1 MNPIAGKNLRA
12 RRGALL
18 VAGLLVCTVPAF
30 ADSEPTAPDVNQTT
44 PQEAAAPVVLPSTE
58 TSSAAPSSTAL
69 SSTTAPST
77 QTAPVVEKKAG
88 QGATRIS
95 SSTHLANVAMGL
107 VFIVALILVL
117 GWFLRRFNQGGLFN
131 NSSIKIIASLPL
143 GTRERLAVVDVGGQQ
158 LLLGITA
165 TQINTL
171 HVFNEPIL
179 APGDTSPAASDFG
192 KKLMTLLQQKNDKT
206 SADSADKTAL

>member
-1 MNPIAGKNLRA
+1 MNPTAGKNLRA

-18 VAGLLVCTVPAF
+18 VAGLLLCTVPAF

-44 PQEAAAPVVLPSTE
+44 PQEAAAPVVLPSIT
-58 TSSAAPSSTAL
+58 PSST
-69 SSTTAPST
+69 TPST
-77 QTAPVVEKKAG
+77 QAAPAVEKKAG

-95 SSTHLANVAMGL
+95 SSTHLASVAMGL

-158 LLLGITA
+158 LLLGITV

-192 KKLMTLLQQKNDKT
+192 KKLMTLLQQKNSKT

>member
-1 MNPIAGKNLRA
+1 MNPTAGKNLRA

-18 VAGLLVCTVPAF
+18 VAGLLLCTVPAF

-44 PQEAAAPVVLPSTE
+44 PQEAAAPVVLPSTA
-58 TSSAAPSSTAL
+58 TYSTVPSST
-69 SSTTAPST
+69 TTPST

-95 SSTHLANVAMGL
+95 SSTHLASVAMGL

-192 KKLMTLLQQKNDKT
+192 KKLMTLLQQKNSKT

>member
-18 VAGLLVCTVPAF
+18 VAGLLLCTVPAF
-30 ADSEPTAPDVNQTT
+30 ADSEPTASDTNQTT
-44 PQEAAAPVVLPSTE
+44 PQEAAAPVVLPST
-58 TSSAAPSSTAL
+58 AL
-69 SSTTAPST
+69 SSTAAPST

-95 SSTHLANVAMGL
+95 SSTHLASVAMGL

-192 KKLMTLLQQKNDKT
+192 KKLMTLLQQKNSKS

>member
-12 RRGALL
+12 RWGALI
-18 VAGLLVCTVPAF
+18 VAGLLLCTVPVF
-30 ADSEPTAPDVNQTT
+30 ADSEPTASDINQTT
-44 PQEAAAPVVLPSTE
+44 PQEAAAPVVLPSTA
-58 TSSAAPSSTAL
+58 TYSTVPSST
-69 SSTTAPST
+69 TTTPST

-95 SSTHLANVAMGL
+95 SSTHLASVAMGL

-192 KKLMTLLQQKNDKT
+192 KKLMTLLQQKNSKT

>member
-18 VAGLLVCTVPAF
+18 VVGLLLCTVPAS

-44 PQEAAAPVVLPSTE
+44 PQEAPVVLPSTE

-69 SSTTAPST
+69 FSTAAPST

-95 SSTHLANVAMGL
+95 SSTHLASVAMGL

-192 KKLMTLLQQKNDKT
+192 KKLMTLLQQKNSKS

>member
-12 RRGALL
+12 RWGALI
-18 VAGLLVCTVPAF
+18 VAGLLLCTVPVF
-30 ADSEPTAPDVNQTT
+30 ADSEPTASDINQTT
-44 PQEAAAPVVLPSTE
+44 PQEAAAPVVLPST
-58 TSSAAPSSTAL
+58 
-69 SSTTAPST
+69 TTPST

-95 SSTHLANVAMGL
+95 SSTHLASVAMGL

-192 KKLMTLLQQKNDKT
+192 KKLMTLLQQKNSKT